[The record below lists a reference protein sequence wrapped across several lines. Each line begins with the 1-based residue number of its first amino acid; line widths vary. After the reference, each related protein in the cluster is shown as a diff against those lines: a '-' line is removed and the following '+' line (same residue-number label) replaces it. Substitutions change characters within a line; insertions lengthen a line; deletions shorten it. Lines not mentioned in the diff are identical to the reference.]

1 MIGIKYL
8 RHHPKLIYQLSSGLS
23 IYESMFKNP
32 DGTRGVIGG
41 PHEVFTKIE
50 EQFRSNISNA
60 FKSKSFLSQQF
71 ELYRKGYHIDS
82 DIDSIDFK
90 SSKNSDIDLDVSQ
103 EKDTFMIIKEQP
115 IKDFLQ
121 TDSLVIRSERAFNL
135 VENTGS

>member
-1 MIGIKYL
+1 
-8 RHHPKLIYQLSSGLS
+8 
-23 IYESMFKNP
+23 MFKNP

-50 EQFRSNISNA
+50 EQFRSDISNT
-60 FKSKSFLSQQF
+60 FKSKLFLSQQF

-103 EKDTFMIIKEQP
+103 EQDTFMIIKEQP

>member
-50 EQFRSNISNA
+50 EQFRTNISSTFN
-60 FKSKSFLSQQF
+60 SKSFLSQQF
-71 ELYRKGYHIDS
+71 ELYRKGYHIDP
-82 DIDSIDFK
+82 DFDFINFK
-90 SSKNSDIDLDVSQ
+90 SSENPDTDLDVLQ
-103 EKDTFMIIKEQP
+103 EQDTFMIIKEQP
-115 IKDFLQ
+115 IKHSLQ
-121 TDSLVIRSERAFNL
+121 TDSLVIRSEKAFN
-135 VENTGS
+135 

>member
-1 MIGIKYL
+1 MIEVKYL

-23 IYESMFKNP
+23 IYESMFKNS
-32 DGTRGVIGG
+32 DGTRGIIGD

-82 DIDSIDFK
+82 DFDSINFK

-103 EKDTFMIIKEQP
+103 EQDTFVTIKEQP

-121 TDSLVIRSERAFNL
+121 TTDSLFIRCEKAK
-135 VENTGS
+135 